1 MLLSIKTVNHFRR
14 CLFQSFSDLFL
25 SLNIFGDFA
34 TFGTFCIQ
42 NFCYSRIIKAYK
54 LYIFK
59 VLSSLSFSWFSCFSW
74 FSWFSFYSCF
84 FCFSSYSCFVCFSCF
99 SCFSCFFCFSCFS
112 CFSCFFCFACLFI
125 SLSII
130 SSYYTRLKFVIDI
143 CIRVTV
149 VDV

>member
-34 TFGTFCIQ
+34 TFATFCIQ

-59 VLSSLSFSWFSCFSW
+59 VLSSSSFYW
-74 FSWFSFYSCF
+74 FSW
-84 FCFSSYSCFVCFSCF
+84 FSSYSCFF
-99 SCFSCFFCFSCFS
+99 CFFCFSCFS
-112 CFSCFFCFACLFI
+112 CLSCFFCFSCLFI

-130 SSYYTRLKFVIDI
+130 SSYYTRLKFFIDI
-143 CIRVTV
+143 CIRITV